1 MNDYP
6 DSKAFHTD
14 TLPQLLAGPVL
25 RRVESD
31 VITLWLV
38 TSDELDLRICL
49 SPKIENQ
56 IATFS
61 ANEHVVSDG
70 YKQHTF
76 CVGTKAFIHLLHVQA
91 DSLLSTGTSY
101 QYVVQNLTENGWQDL
116 VQDDSQFLYYPGHN
130 CFTFTYNSTLTNVLH
145 GSCRKPHFEG
155 EDALIQVDNL
165 VADSL
170 EGKAPPPD
178 LLMMSGDQI
187 YADDVAG
194 PMLFAIRQLIKQL
207 ELHGE
212 TLERAEITSSDALDD
227 SINGYYQRERILP
240 KTKDNSVLSNL
251 FFKAKRKPIF
261 TSVNAK
267 NHLIAF
273 SEIIAMYILVWSP
286 TPWRYLSLNRPE
298 HVPAEYND
306 LYEKERVIIESFRDN
321 LSKTARAMA
330 HVPVY
335 MIFDD
340 HDVSDDW
347 NLTRSWEEAVYQH
360 PLSKRMIGNALFG
373 YWLCQ
378 GLGNNLS
385 VFEPLISSVKDTL
398 KKASI
403 SNHDDF
409 VEQLLHWQEW
419 HYYLPTSPPMYVM
432 DTRTRRWRSESNP
445 NKPSG
450 LLDWEAL
457 CDFQQSILGQKSV
470 IVISAAPI
478 YGLKF
483 IEAVQKV
490 FTFFGLALMVDA
502 ENWMAHKGTAQVI
515 LNIFRHEKTPP
526 KFIIL
531 SGDVHYSFV
540 YDVSLRFKRNSPEI
554 LQFTCS
560 GFKNAFPR
568 GLLSWFERFNRALY
582 SKRSPLNLLTR
593 RRNMIID
600 ERDPVPDDP
609 SIVLGNLVNMPA
621 VGHLELTNDGDAI
634 ACRTILANGKSI
646 EFKQD

>member
-1 MNDYP
+1 MADNL
-6 DSKAFHTD
+6 SNQENHKD
-14 TLPQLLAGPVL
+14 TLPLLVAGPIL
-25 RRVESD
+25 RRVDSNQL
-31 VITLWLV
+31 TLWLV
-38 TSDELDLRICL
+38 TTSDVNLRVCL
-49 SPKIENQ
+49 QQQSAAGDF
-56 IATFS
+56 IAEQ
-61 ANEHVVSDG
+61 NIVVDG
-70 YKQHTF
+70 FTQHSF
-76 CVGTKAFIHLLHVQA
+76 CVGSRAFIHLLHIKA
-91 DSLLSTGTSY
+91 EHLLDCGKTY
-101 QYVVQNLTENGWQDL
+101 QYLVQKITESGWQDI
-116 VQDDSQFLYYPGHN
+116 VADASMYYPKRN
-130 CFTFTYNSTLTNVLH
+130 CFHFTYNSTLTNVLH

-155 EDALIQVDNL
+155 DDALTRVDDL
-165 VADSL
+165 LQASL
-170 EGKAPPPD
+170 EGETNVPD
-178 LLMMSGDQI
+178 LLVMSGDQI

-194 PMLFAIRQLIKQL
+194 PTLFAIRQLISVL
-207 ELHGE
+207 GLHGE
-212 TLERAEITSSDALDD
+212 TLEEAEIIDSDALD
-227 SINGYYQRERILP
+227 IATHGYYQREKILP
-240 KTKDNSVLSNL
+240 KTEANSVLSKL

-286 TPWRYLSLNRPE
+286 TPWRFLKLDMPKHVLPE
-298 HVPAEYND
+298 FHA
-306 LYEKERVIIESFRDN
+306 LYEKEKVVIESFSNN

-347 NLTRSWEEAVYQH
+347 NLTRSWEEAVYDH

-378 GLGNNLS
+378 GLGNNID
-385 VFEPLISSVKDTL
+385 VFEPLIDSVKQTL
-398 KKASI
+398 LTDSLRK
-403 SNHDDF
+403 HDEFIDL
-409 VEQLLHWQEW
+409 LLHWQDW
-419 HYYLPTSPPMYVM
+419 HYCLPTSPPMYVM

-457 CDFQQSILGQKSV
+457 CEFQQQILGQKSV

-483 IEAVQKV
+483 IEAVQKI

-540 YDVSLRFKRNSPEI
+540 YDVSLRFRRVSPEI

-568 GLLSWFERFNRALY
+568 GLLRWFERFNRALY

-593 RRNMIID
+593 RRNMVID
-600 ERDPVPDDP
+600 ERDPEPNPPD
-609 SIVLGNLVNMPA
+609 IVLGSLVNTPA
-621 VGHLELTNDGDAI
+621 VGQLLLTSDGDAVK
-634 ACRTILANGKSI
+634 CRAILADGKTI
-646 EFKQD
+646 EFNQD

>member
-1 MNDYP
+1 MNDNANSP
-6 DSKAFHTD
+6 ENDIEQ
-14 TLPQLLAGPVL
+14 LPTLLAGPIL
-25 RRVESD
+25 RRVDSSQL
-31 VITLWLV
+31 TLWLV
-38 TSDELDLRICL
+38 TSCEVELRVCL
-49 SPKIENQ
+49 AQAKDKTQTAFEADSN
-56 IATFS
+56 
-61 ANEHVVSDG
+61 VVSQG
-70 YKQHTF
+70 YTQHSF
-76 CVGTKAFIHLLHVQA
+76 CVGTRAYIHLLHVNQG
-91 DSLLSTGTSY
+91 SLLHSGASY
-101 QYVVQNLTENGWQDL
+101 HYAVQRKTDSGWQDIVEGGSEAL
-116 VQDDSQFLYYPGHN
+116 FYPKRN
-130 CFTFTYNSTLTNVLH
+130 NLSFTYNATLTNVLH

-155 EDALIQVDNL
+155 DDALVQVDNL
-165 VADSL
+165 IADSL
-170 EGKAPPPD
+170 DGESVAPD

-194 PMLFAIRQLIKQL
+194 PMLFAIRQLIERL
-207 ELHGE
+207 GLHGE
-212 TLERAEITSSDALDD
+212 KLERAEIEHSEALDEI
-227 SINGYYQRERILP
+227 SSGYYQREKILP

-286 TPWRYLSLNRPE
+286 TPWRFISLKRPE
-298 HVPAEYND
+298 HIPAEYHD
-306 LYEKERVIIESFRDN
+306 LYDKERVAIESFKNN

-330 HVPVY
+330 HLPVY

-385 VFEPLISSVKDTL
+385 VFEPLIESVQDTL
-398 KKASI
+398 LSDAINK
-403 SNHDDF
+403 HDVF
-409 VEQLLHWQEW
+409 VESLLNWQDW
-419 HYYLPTSPPMYVM
+419 HYCLPTSPPVYVM

-457 CDFQQSILGQKSV
+457 CEFQQQIMGQKSV
-470 IVISAAPI
+470 IVVSAAPI

-540 YDVSLRFKRNSPEI
+540 YDVSLRFRRNSPEI

-560 GFKNAFPR
+560 GFKNAFPK
-568 GLLSWFERFNRALY
+568 GLLTWFERFNRALY
-582 SKRSPLNLLTR
+582 SKRSPLNLFTR
-593 RRNMIID
+593 RRNMVID
-600 ERDPVPDDP
+600 ERDPEPDDP
-609 SIVLGNLVNMPA
+609 SIVLGNLVNTPA
-621 VGHLELTNDGDAI
+621 VGQLKLAQDGDAI
-634 ACRTILANGKSI
+634 VCRTILANGKTI
-646 EFKQD
+646 EFIKD